1 MTLGLDEVASR
12 AAKIAAMEPNDLGAL
27 LKKKPIPFVLGP
39 GKQIYIVD
47 HHHLAR
53 ALWSL
58 KIPEAVLGDQLADWS
73 DKETKEFWRFM
84 ESHHYC
90 WPIDAEGNRR
100 PYAAIPT
107 SIADLTDNI
116 WRTLG
121 RRLRGVAFEDLDT
134 PYQEF
139 MWGDYFRTFMSR
151 RLIELEF
158 DLAAEVAAKLSRLPE
173 AQDLPG
179 YWG

>member
-12 AAKIAAMEPNDLGAL
+12 AAKIAAMGPADLEAL
-27 LKKKPIPFVLGP
+27 LKKKPIPYVLGP

-58 KIPEAVLGDQLADWS
+58 KIPEAILGDQLADWS
-73 DKETKEFWRFM
+73 DKETKEFWRLM

-100 PYAAIPT
+100 PMLLFPPRSRTSPT
-107 SIADLTDNI
+107 ISG
-116 WRTLG
+116 G
-121 RRLRGVAFEDLDT
+121 R
-134 PYQEF
+134 
-139 MWGDYFRTFMSR
+139 
-151 RLIELEF
+151 
-158 DLAAEVAAKLSRLPE
+158 
-173 AQDLPG
+173 
-179 YWG
+179 

>member
-1 MTLGLDEVASR
+1 MGPA
-12 AAKIAAMEPNDLGAL
+12 DLEAL
-27 LKKKPIPFVLGP
+27 LKKKPIPYVRGP

-58 KIPEAVLGDQLADWS
+58 KDSRGDSWRSTRGLVRQGDQGILALDGVAS
-73 DKETKEFWRFM
+73 TIAGPSTPKA
-84 ESHHYC
+84 
-90 WPIDAEGNRR
+90 IAR

-121 RRLRGVAFEDLDT
+121 RGLRGKAFEDLDT

-139 MWGDYFRTFMSR
+139 MWGDYFRTF
-151 RLIELEF
+151 
-158 DLAAEVAAKLSRLPE
+158 AEPTSDRA
-173 AQDLPG
+173 
-179 YWG
+179 